1 MNLKNINNLFLLIIL
16 SPFLISCSMKD
27 LMNKENLNID
37 LVESDIIE
45 TTYFIEETSFNQKSE
60 LLDFYNRNN
69 NFHWEESTKLKNIY
83 DISFGNKSDK
93 GLTNPSNLII
103 SNNFAYYVDSETK
116 FIKLDLNEMKKVFEI
131 HLEEKID
138 SSLTLPTSL
147 AKSKDY
153 FFVGLRNGIV
163 IKFDND
169 GKIYWKK
176 DFNDL
181 LRTPIRIVNDN
192 IILIFNSNKI
202 ISLNSSNGRMI
213 WEFNY
218 KLNKPSLSTGGQIL
232 IKHNLVFFV
241 MPNGR
246 IGAIDTIVG
255 EPVDHPFLTSF
266 IQKNILNYNYEV
278 KLHIYNKLLSLVE
291 DKNIIYTYDS
301 DNEEFLLFNE
311 KIYSS
316 KSINFLNNSLL
327 ILESNN
333 LLKSYNLINNFV
345 FWKVDLSK
353 FLSKKDKI
361 VESYVINDSILIFF
375 STGKIIQLNKL
386 NGKILFKQ
394 DLNLNDIDL
403 VTVKDDYFIFNQSNG
418 KVYFYR
424 Q

>member
-1 MNLKNINNLFLLIIL
+1 M
-16 SPFLISCSMKD
+16 
-27 LMNKENLNID
+27 
-37 LVESDIIE
+37 
-45 TTYFIEETSFNQKSE
+45 
-60 LLDFYNRNN
+60 
-69 NFHWEESTKLKNIY
+69 
-83 DISFGNKSDK
+83 
-93 GLTNPSNLII
+93 
-103 SNNFAYYVDSETK
+103 
-116 FIKLDLNEMKKVFEI
+116 
-131 HLEEKID
+131 
-138 SSLTLPTSL
+138 
-147 AKSKDY
+147 
-153 FFVGLRNGIV
+153 
-163 IKFDND
+163 
-169 GKIYWKK
+169 
-176 DFNDL
+176 
-181 LRTPIRIVNDN
+181 
-192 IILIFNSNKI
+192 
-202 ISLNSSNGRMI
+202 
-213 WEFNY
+213 
-218 KLNKPSLSTGGQIL
+218 
-232 IKHNLVFFV
+232 
-241 MPNGR
+241 
-246 IGAIDTIVG
+246 
-255 EPVDHPFLTSF
+255 
-266 IQKNILNYNYEV
+266 NYNYEA

-291 DKNIIYTYDS
+291 DENIIYTYDS

-375 STGKIIQLNKL
+375 STGKILQLNKL